1 MMSPTIFCWLVFL
14 LPAAVR
20 GFTLDDGNKK
30 TLGTSGIPFHCR
42 SCPVF
47 FNHCSYI
54 KSCQSSIVKG
64 MAACL
69 DGPWC
74 MLETNS
80 MLGHQRL
87 ITKVG
92 EASRLIIMDA
102 ILSQVPCTRFQ
113 I

>member
-1 MMSPTIFCWLVFL
+1 
-14 LPAAVR
+14 
-20 GFTLDDGNKK
+20 
-30 TLGTSGIPFHCR
+30 
-42 SCPVF
+42 
-47 FNHCSYI
+47 
-54 KSCQSSIVKG
+54 
-64 MAACL
+64 
-69 DGPWC
+69 